1 MKWLNINLYFLI
13 LGLTV
18 SLGVRLCG
26 SDYTNV
32 AKFVSRSV
40 MMFGDTSRLNRPFAK
55 DPAVVKFMNKYY
67 LYYSIPPGGDIKGW
81 RIGIARSEN
90 LVVWD
95 KIGEIDVSQECEKN
109 GICAPGAIVLSNR
122 IHIFYQTYGN
132 GRNDAI
138 CQAWSDDG
146 IKFTKNP
153 SNPVFRPTGDWNCGR
168 AIDADVVQRDNRL
181 YLYFATR
188 DPSFKIQMLGVA
200 SADVNSDFSRG
211 CWTQLCDKP
220 ILKPELDWEKNCI
233 EAPAVIYRN
242 GRFFMFYAGA
252 YNNEPQQIGV
262 AVSDDGVNFKR
273 LSDKPFLPAGKAGD
287 WNSSESGHPFIFA
300 DSDGKTYLF
309 YQGNN
314 DRGKTWYLSFI
325 QIIWQNGLPSCR
337 TSF

>member
-1 MKWLNINLYFLI
+1 MKFLNGIWQTIFAVAVLSGTQLSGI
-13 LGLTV
+13 
-18 SLGVRLCG
+18 
-26 SDYTNV
+26 DYTNV
-32 AKFVSRSV
+32 ASFVSKNV

-55 DPAVVKFMNKYY
+55 DPAVVRFNNKYF
-67 LYYSIPPGGDIKGW
+67 LYYSIPAGADVKGW
-81 RIGIARSEN
+81 RIGIAQSDN
-90 LVVWD
+90 LIVWN
-95 KIGEIDVSQECEKN
+95 KIGEIGISQECEKN

-122 IHIFYQTYGN
+122 VHIFYQTYGN

-138 CQAWSDDG
+138 CHAWSEDG
-146 IKFTKNP
+146 INFTKDP
-153 SNPVFRPTGDWNCGR
+153 SNPVFRPSGDWNCGR
-168 AIDADVVQRDNRL
+168 AIDADVVRYNDKL

-200 SADVNSDFSRG
+200 SANINPGFSRG
-211 CWTQLCDKP
+211 DWTQLCDKP

-242 GRFFMFYAGA
+242 EKFFMFYAGG

-262 AVSDDGVNFKR
+262 AVSDDGIIFKR
-273 LSDKPFLPAGKAGD
+273 LSDKPFLPAGRPGE

-314 DRGKTWYLSFI
+314 DKGKTWYISFVRI
-325 QIIWQNGLPSCR
+325 LWQDNMPRISE
-337 TSF
+337 

>member
-1 MKWLNINLYFLI
+1 MKFLNGIWQTIFAVAVLSGTQLSGI
-13 LGLTV
+13 
-18 SLGVRLCG
+18 
-26 SDYTNV
+26 DHTNV
-32 AKFVSRSV
+32 ASFVSKNV

-55 DPAVVKFMNKYY
+55 DPAVVRFNNKYF
-67 LYYSIPPGGDIKGW
+67 LYYSIPAGADVKGW
-81 RIGIARSEN
+81 RIGIAQSDN
-90 LVVWD
+90 LIVWS
-95 KIGEIDVSQECEKN
+95 KIGEIGISQECEKN

-122 IHIFYQTYGN
+122 VHIFYQTYGN

-138 CQAWSDDG
+138 CHAWSEDG
-146 IKFTKNP
+146 TNFTKDP
-153 SNPVFRPTGDWNCGR
+153 SNPVFRPSGDWNCGR
-168 AIDADVVQRDNRL
+168 AIDADVVRYNDKL

-200 SADVNSDFSRG
+200 SANIDSGFSRG
-211 CWTQLCDKP
+211 DWTQLCDKP

-242 GRFFMFYAGA
+242 GKFFMFYAGG

-262 AVSDDGVNFKR
+262 AVSDDGITFKR
-273 LSDKPFLPAGKAGD
+273 LSDKPFLPAGRPGE

-314 DRGKTWYLSFI
+314 DKGKTWYISFVRI
-325 QIIWQNGLPSCR
+325 LWQDNMPRISE
-337 TSF
+337 